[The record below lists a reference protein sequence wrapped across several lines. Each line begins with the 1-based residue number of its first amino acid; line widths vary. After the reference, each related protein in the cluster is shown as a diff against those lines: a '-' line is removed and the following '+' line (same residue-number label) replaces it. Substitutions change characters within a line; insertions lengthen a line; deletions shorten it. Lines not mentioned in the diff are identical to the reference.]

1 MSTILAFSPFTGQQ
15 SADII
20 SHLNQEHQ
28 DDLMAFVC
36 LIDHVML
43 KKTIGD
49 AGLCF
54 DIQRFISQHR
64 EAQQQKPSQSL
75 IQQVYVI
82 AIYPQGLQFKIQW
95 HETILDQNPKIQQQY
110 YFLPFFQAIA
120 HLDQLHQQYI
130 LLVQK
135 SSELLGR
142 KSVRLVNQYFEV
154 LDSIAISENMQRLVL
169 KAPSDT
175 PLDLAGYAYLFCV
188 EQNEYSFIEQTKLDA
203 KDQKNPAQHRHRYY
217 TLRKAWQVQQ
227 QNYAWIDIYCHDHNL
242 GGTWAKQLKPKMW
255 IKTVREFPEKL
266 DHLQHGQAVLI
277 ADESSLS
284 TVARSLELWQNPIL
298 PKVILFTQH
307 EAEQAYLKQVIAEQ
321 GQAIELYSISY
332 QNEIEPCQKILSILA
347 QIQHNTAIDAIW
359 AGLENQLIKQLR
371 QSLKQDSQ
379 FQSAQAVLKV
389 YWRKD

>member
-154 LDSIAISENMQRLVL
+154 LDSIVISENMQRLVL
-169 KAPSDT
+169 KSPSDT

-217 TLRKAWQVQQ
+217 TLRKAWQIQQ

>member
-154 LDSIAISENMQRLVL
+154 LDSIVISENMQRLVL

-217 TLRKAWQVQQ
+217 TLRKAWQIQQ

>member
-43 KKTIGD
+43 KKNIGD

-217 TLRKAWQVQQ
+217 TLRKAWQIQQ
-227 QNYAWIDIYCHDHNL
+227 QNYAWIDIYCHGHNL

-332 QNEIEPCQKILSILA
+332 QNEIEPCQKIISILA

-371 QSLKQDSQ
+371 QSLKQDLQ

>member
-169 KAPSDT
+169 KSPSDT

>member
-43 KKTIGD
+43 KKSIGD